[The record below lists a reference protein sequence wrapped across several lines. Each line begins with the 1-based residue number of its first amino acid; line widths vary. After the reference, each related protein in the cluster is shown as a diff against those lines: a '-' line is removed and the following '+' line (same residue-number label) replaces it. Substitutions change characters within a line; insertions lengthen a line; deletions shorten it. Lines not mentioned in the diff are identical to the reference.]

1 METPQFQI
9 PQLCPKMATWAPFSH
24 CHGRKENTAVLL
36 SCFRGTVKTKAL
48 ASDLFWL
55 LDMEMQEALDLC
67 GELLLDTEIMEALD
81 LCGELLLDT
90 EMMEALDLCCE
101 LPLDTEMM
109 EALDLCCELLLDTE
123 MMEALNLFCELLHTE
138 MMEEA
143 LDLFGFLDREMERHL
158 SSRLQA
164 VEREAQL
171 SCLFWHQGKEK
182 QTCHHLLLYCFQG
195 KETWARHR
203 RRCGHEA
210 DKDCEAADDLV
221 DY

>member
-1 METPQFQI
+1 
-9 PQLCPKMATWAPFSH
+9 
-24 CHGRKENTAVLL
+24 
-36 SCFRGTVKTKAL
+36 VKTKAL
-48 ASDLFWL
+48 AGDLFWL

-101 LPLDTEMM
+101 LLLDTEMM

-123 MMEALNLFCELLHTE
+123 MME
-138 MMEEA
+138 EA
-143 LDLFGFLDREMERHL
+143 LDLFGFLDREMEHHL

>member
-9 PQLCPKMATWAPFSH
+9 PQLCPKMVTWAPFSH
-24 CHGRKENTAVLL
+24 CHGRKKNTAVLL
-36 SCFRGTVKTKAL
+36 SCFPGTVTTKAL
-48 ASDLFWL
+48 ARDLFWL

-67 GELLLDTEIMEALD
+67 CELL
-81 LCGELLLDT
+81 
-90 EMMEALDLCCE
+90 
-101 LPLDTEMM
+101 LDTEMM

-123 MMEALNLFCELLHTE
+123 MMEALDLCCELLHTE

-143 LDLFGFLDREMERHL
+143 LDLFGFPDREMEGHL

>member
-1 METPQFQI
+1 METQQFQI

-24 CHGRKENTAVLL
+24 CHGRKKNTAVLL
-36 SCFRGTVKTKAL
+36 SCFPGTVTTKAL
-48 ASDLFWL
+48 AGDLFWL

-67 GELLLDTEIMEALD
+67 CELLLDTEIMEALD
-81 LCGELLLDT
+81 LYWELLLDT
-90 EMMEALDLCCE
+90 EMMEALDLC
-101 LPLDTEMM
+101 
-109 EALDLCCELLLDTE
+109 
-123 MMEALNLFCELLHTE
+123 CELLHTE

-182 QTCHHLLLYCFQG
+182 QTCQHLLLYCFQG